1 MDPLCPALP
10 CLVEELD
17 SQFCLF
23 RFSKKK
29 KTFSVNKTTTL
40 LPDLGKQV

>member
-1 MDPLCPALP
+1 MDPLCPTLP
-10 CLVEELD
+10 CLIEELD

-23 RFSKKK
+23 RFSKK

-40 LPDLGKQV
+40 LPDLGKHV